1 MEYIFRRVNRVI
13 GLILIFLFLLN
24 VSIAAQDGIDYE
36 LNWKK
41 DGTIWGTSIGL
52 LGSSYL
58 ISKSRDPIT
67 EAQINALNSN
77 DVWGFDK
84 SATDNYSTSAG
95 SSSDIFRDGAY
106 LVQLTLLL
114 SKNAR
119 SEAKEILVMYSEVIA
134 LNAGLTTF
142 TKETVGRLRP
152 YAYNPNAPLDLKL
165 SETTGRSFFSGHV
178 SHVASLSFFTASVF
192 SDLYP
197 ESNYRYVVWTGAIT
211 APAVTAYLRYKAG
224 RHFPSDVI
232 VGYGVGALIGYFI
245 PKLHK
250 STSKSD
256 LSLYGSGNGLGLSYS
271 FK

>member
-1 MEYIFRRVNRVI
+1 MKYTFRSVNRVTN
-13 GLILIFLFLLN
+13 LVLIFLFLLN
-24 VSIAAQDGIDYE
+24 VPICAQNGIDYD

-41 DGTIWGTSIGL
+41 DGTIWGASIGL

-67 EAQINALNSN
+67 EAQINSLNSN
-77 DVWGFDK
+77 DVWGFDR
-84 SATDNYSTSAG
+84 SATNKYSTSAG

-106 LVQLTLLL
+106 LVPLTLFL

-152 YAYNPNAPLDLKL
+152 YAYNSNAPIELKL

-192 SDLYP
+192 SDIYP
-197 ESNYRYVVWTGAIT
+197 DSNYRYLVWTGAIT
-211 APAVTAYLRYKAG
+211 APALTAYLRYTAG
-224 RHFPSDVI
+224 RHFLSDVI
-232 VGYGVGALIGYFI
+232 VGYGVGALVGYFI

-250 STSKSD
+250 GKIMSD
-256 LSLYGSGNGLGLSYS
+256 LSFHGTNNGLGLSYT